1 MGLLSSSVSV
11 TRYIVK
17 GELEKPVL
25 DKVYN
30 GLTQNAIQ
38 EINDDHPEK
47 IVGWTSFENPYIPD
61 FEGSSFVI
69 GPYLVFSMRLDRKSI
84 PSKVIQ
90 KHYAVE
96 MARQLEKSG
105 RKYLSRNEKKSIKDH
120 VIDVLSLRIPATP
133 NIYDLIWNME
143 ESWLWFFSN
152 LKAANEELETLF
164 SKSFRLSLIRLFPY
178 TTADLISGLSDKDRD
193 LLLQLSPTKFTE

>member
-1 MGLLSSSVSV
+1 MSILSSSVSV

-17 GELEKPVL
+17 GKLEKPVL
-25 DKVYN
+25 EKIYN
-30 GLTQNAIQ
+30 GLTQNSIKD
-38 EINDDHPEK
+38 IDDDHPEK
-47 IVGWTSFENPYIPD
+47 IVGWTSFENPYVPD

-69 GPYLVFSMRLDRKSI
+69 GSYMVFSMRLDRKSI

-90 KHYAVE
+90 KHYAIE
-96 MARQLEKSG
+96 MDRQLKESG

-133 NIYDLIWNME
+133 NIYDLIWNIE

-164 SKSFRLSLIRLFPY
+164 LKSFNLSLIRLFPY
-178 TTADLISGLSDKDRD
+178 TTADLMSGLSDNNRD
-193 LLLQLSPTKFTE
+193 ILLNLSPTKFTE

>member
-1 MGLLSSSVSV
+1 MSILSSSVSV

-17 GELEKPVL
+17 GKLEKPVL
-25 DKVYN
+25 EKIYN
-30 GLTQNAIQ
+30 GLTQNSIKD
-38 EINDDHPEK
+38 IDDDHPEK
-47 IVGWTSFENPYIPD
+47 IVGWTSFENPYVPD

-69 GPYLVFSMRLDRKSI
+69 GSYMVFSMRLDRKSI

-90 KHYAVE
+90 KHYAIE
-96 MARQLEKSG
+96 MARQLKESG

-133 NIYDLIWNME
+133 NIYDLIWNVE

-164 SKSFRLSLIRLFPY
+164 LKSFNLSLIRLFPY
-178 TTADLISGLSDKDRD
+178 TTADLMSGLSDKDRD
-193 LLLQLSPTKFTE
+193 LLLNLSPTKFTE